1 MDNEGERDLRKVV
14 RKLTRLLEA
23 SDVAGFAHELAGASS
38 VELMLAIR
46 EHTVLLK
53 APVALLPD
61 AAAAITTAAAP
72 VLTPSE
78 NDRLAR
84 QLELLMLVA
93 DRQQRFQAG
102 AGAFAAALPAMSLAD
117 LLQIAQKAFD
127 RFARQFIDAE
137 KQWHDPARPVGLV
150 EREWHDLN
158 GRIADVIAAV
168 CRAVNL
174 ASSRVD
180 PHRHLRNDRR
190 PGAEQT
196 FVRLVSLC
204 SVMNGLDW
212 VRDSTAFGDLDVT
225 SIEPGDTPIV
235 TLDFR
240 DPRRSLLRTL
250 GVRREVVMESFAR
263 RPDRVVRKWLDANA
277 AASIHNATVR
287 YLRKLRTS
295 AAERV
300 DVDAAFRL
308 AEVHLNALDF
318 EDDMLLMASE
328 RDRRIAGRYLLSA
341 SLQWSE
347 IAARTVANS
356 LPKSAERRFL
366 PAPIDLAEL
375 LDDISDAGWE
385 EVMRE
390 AWDETTVILPVT
402 NHWELIR
409 RPFIRE
415 NDGVARPLLYGAT
428 GRWNVAI
435 RERLLHG
442 GALAK
447 EVGAKWEQYF
457 ANRFRESGWLV
468 VGEGV
473 KLRTAG
479 RILTDVD
486 LLVVRDDLL
495 LVVQVKAL
503 GGSALN
509 PYDHWKNRL
518 VIERGCRQAALAH
531 RILQADP
538 GLIRGVVGRA
548 VADRIRVIERV
559 VLSNLGLFDGWEH
572 AGVLVLGETL
582 LKSITVGSKVDYVY
596 SRTWSKIYTRHLLRP
611 EELTTETIVKAL
623 RAPIELAI
631 APETGAVAHI
641 HEKVAGIDFRIPEF
655 SAAEMPAGPFASP
668 QR

>member
-1 MDNEGERDLRKVV
+1 MDNGGERNLRKVM

-23 SDVAGFAHELAGASS
+23 SDVTGFAHELTGASS
-38 VELMLAIR
+38 VELMQALR
-46 EHTVLLK
+46 EHKVLLK
-53 APVALLPD
+53 APVTLRPD

-72 VLTPSE
+72 VLMPLE

-93 DRQQRFQAG
+93 ERQQRFQSG
-102 AGAFAAALPAMSLAD
+102 AGASAAALPAMSLVD
-117 LLQIAQKAFD
+117 LLQIAQKAFNH
-127 RFARQFIDAE
+127 FARQFMGAE
-137 KQWHDPARPVGLV
+137 KHWHDLDVPIGLV
-150 EREWHDLN
+150 ERKWHDLN

-180 PHRHLRNDRR
+180 PHRRLRNDRR

-295 AAERV
+295 TAERV

-347 IAARTVANS
+347 IAAQAVANG
-356 LPKSAERRFL
+356 LPKSAARRFL
-366 PAPIDLAEL
+366 PAPIDLADL
-375 LDDISDAGWE
+375 LDDIGDAGWE

-390 AWDETTVILPVT
+390 AWDEATVTLPVT
-402 NHWELIR
+402 NYWELVR
-409 RPFIRE
+409 RPFVRE
-415 NDGVARPLLYGAT
+415 DGGVARPFLHGAT
-428 GRWNVAI
+428 GRWNAAI

-442 GALAK
+442 GVLAK
-447 EVGAKWEQYF
+447 EVGAKWERYF
-457 ANRFRESGWLV
+457 ADRFRGSGWAV

-473 KLRTAG
+473 KLRIGG

-486 LLVVRDDLL
+486 LLVVRNDLL

-531 RILQADP
+531 RLLQTDP
-538 GLIRGVVGRA
+538 GLIRGIAGRA
-548 VADRIRVIERV
+548 VADRIRVVERV

-572 AGVLVLGETL
+572 AGVPVLGETL
-582 LKSITVGSKVDYVY
+582 LKSITVGSKVDYVD
-596 SRTWSKIYTRHLLRP
+596 SGTGRTVYMRHLLRP

-631 APETGAVAHI
+631 ALETGAVAHI
-641 HEKVAGIDFRIPEF
+641 HEKVAGIDFRVPEF
-655 SAAEMPAGPFASP
+655 SAAEMPAGPSASP